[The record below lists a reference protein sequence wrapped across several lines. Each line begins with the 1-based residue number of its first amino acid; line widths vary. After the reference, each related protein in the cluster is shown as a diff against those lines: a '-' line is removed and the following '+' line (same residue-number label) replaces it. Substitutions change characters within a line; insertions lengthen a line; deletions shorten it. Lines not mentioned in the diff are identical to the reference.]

1 MDVGLI
7 IEWVRDNKMI
17 SECEMRE
24 FGSNLSS
31 PFISDAQIGAFAM
44 AVKLN
49 GLNFDARVGLT
60 KGMRDSGKTLKWD
73 LSGPVL
79 DKHSTGGVGDP
90 VSLILAPALVAC
102 GAYVP
107 MVSGRGLGFT
117 GGTLDKL
124 ESIPGYASQVSRK
137 RFQEIVQEVGF
148 AIVCASETLAPAD
161 QRLYKIRD
169 VTGTVNSIDLI
180 TSSIL
185 SKKLSAGL
193 DGLVLDIKTGSGA
206 VLKDLED
213 SMKLAKSLIDIANG
227 SGCPTTALVTDMS
240 QPLVNGVGNAIEIK
254 SIMETLSDPKVES
267 RFLKVVV
274 ELGAELL
281 SLNQPDQSLLKSR
294 KLLIEAITSGEA
306 LEYFLKMVSEMGGP
320 IDFESTW
327 KEILPVAPEK
337 FEVIAWK
344 EGYITEINTELLGR
358 SVLLLGGGRV
368 NESDIIDP
376 SVGLTHIAELGAK
389 VDKKTPLAVINAP
402 NSDITKNVEVMIKN
416 SFTISDEKRPSSK
429 LITQISL

>member
-148 AIVCASETLAPAD
+148 AIVSASETLAPAD

>member
-7 IEWVRDNKMI
+7 IEAVRNKKAI
-17 SECEMRE
+17 SEPEMRE
-24 FGSNLSS
+24 FAANISS
-31 PFISDAQIGAFAM
+31 AFISDAQIGAFAM
-44 AVKLN
+44 AVSLN

-60 KGMRDSGKTLKWD
+60 KGMRDSGQILSWD

-102 GAYVP
+102 GVYVP

-124 ESIPGYASQVSRK
+124 ESIPGYASKVSSN
-137 RFQEIVQEVGF
+137 RFQEIVKKVGF
-148 AIVCASETLAPAD
+148 AIVSASEALAPAD

-185 SKKLSAGL
+185 SKKLSVGL

-206 VLKDLED
+206 VIKDFEE
-213 SMKLAKSLIDIANG
+213 SMKLAKSLVDIANDA
-227 SGCPTTALVTDMS
+227 GCPTTALITDMS
-240 QPLVNGVGNAIEIK
+240 QPLVNSVGNALEIK

-267 RFLKVVV
+267 RFLKVVI

-281 SLNQPDQSLLKSR
+281 SLNQPEQSISKSR
-294 KLLIEAITSGEA
+294 KLLIDVITSGKA
-306 LEYFLKMVSEMGGP
+306 LEYFLKMVFEMGGP
-320 IDFESTW
+320 LNFESKWTN
-327 KEILPVAPEK
+327 ILPTASK
-337 FEVIAWK
+337 MLEVTAGK
-344 EGYITEINTELLGR
+344 EGYITKIDTELLGR
-358 SVLLLGGGRV
+358 SILLLGGGRV
-368 NESDIIDP
+368 NENDIIDP
-376 SVGLTHIAELGAK
+376 SVGLTRIVEIGSK
-389 VDKKTPLAVINAP
+389 VDTKTPLAIIHAP
-402 NSDITKNVEVMIKN
+402 NKDIGQNVEVMIKN
-416 SFTISDEKRPSSK
+416 SFTISDKKKSTPK
-429 LITQISL
+429 LITQTSL